1 MKTVRELPRRVREI
15 ENLTIPISDGVRL
28 AARVWLP
35 EDAGADPV
43 PAIVEM
49 IPYRKRDGTAGRDAL
64 IHPYLAGH
72 GYACLRVDLRGTGE
86 SDGVLLDEYLE
97 QEQDDALEAIDWIA
111 KQSWCSGRVGMMG
124 ISWGGFNSLQV
135 AARRPPQLGA
145 IITLCSTDDR
155 YADDAHYM
163 GGCLLTENVSW
174 GAAIF
179 SHGALPPDPALV
191 GESWRKIWLTRLEA
205 HTPWVERW
213 LMHQSRDDYWRQ
225 GSICEDYSAIT
236 CPVYAIGGWAD
247 AYTNAIPRLLQH
259 LRAPRKGLIGPWA
272 HAFPHLA
279 RPGPKIGFL
288 QEALRWWDQWLKGIH
303 TGIMDEPMLRA
314 WMQESVPPKPRYKER
329 PGRWIAEDAWP
340 NSRIRSVEYALNL
353 GRLEP
358 AADPEIALTLTSP
371 LTTGS
376 RSGRWCSFG
385 QDPDQPSDQ
394 RGDDGG
400 SLIFDTAPFTERI
413 ELLGLPEARLT
424 LSVDQ
429 PQGMVAVRLCAV
441 APDGSSRRIAYG
453 LLNLSHRDGHNSP
466 KPMIPGDRV
475 SVIIP
480 LAMLGEAIPTGH
492 RLRLAISSSYW
503 PIAWPSP
510 DPVRLTVFA
519 GSSSLVLP
527 VRPVRSDDA
536 RLTPF
541 AEPESTPGADSTVLK
556 EGRSSS
562 TIEHDL
568 STRRREIGFHADYG
582 IERIE
587 PHKLETT
594 EISSEVLSICDP
606 EPNSAET
613 VTKWHIGLRRGDW
626 RIRVETVT
634 RLGSDRERFRLEAK
648 LEAFEGEE
656 RIFTREWLAEV
667 PRDHM

>member
-15 ENLTIPISDGVRL
+15 ENLTIPMSDGVQL

-35 EDAGADPV
+35 EDAKADPV
-43 PAIVEM
+43 PAILEM
-49 IPYRKRDGTAGRDAL
+49 IPYRKRDGTVGRDAL

-86 SDGVLLDEYLE
+86 SDGVLLDEYLK
-97 QEQDDALEAIDWIA
+97 QEQDDALEAIDWVA
-111 KQSWCSGRVGMMG
+111 KQPWCSGRVGMMG

-163 GGCLLTENVSW
+163 GGCPLTENVTW

-191 GESWRKIWLTRLEA
+191 GDSWRKTWLTRLEA
-205 HTPWVERW
+205 HSPWIEFW
-213 LMHQSRDDYWRQ
+213 LRHQRRDDYWRQ
-225 GSICEDYSAIT
+225 GSVCEDYTGIA

-247 AYTNAIPRLLQH
+247 AYTNAIPRLLEH
-259 LRAPRKGLIGPWA
+259 LRVPRKGLIGPWA

-279 RPGPKIGFL
+279 GPGPKIGFL
-288 QEALRWWDQWLKGIH
+288 QEALRWWDQWLKGVH

-314 WMQESVPPKPRYKER
+314 WMQESVPPKPLYKER

-340 NSRIRSVEYALNL
+340 SPRIRSVKYSLNP

-358 AADPEIALTLTSP
+358 VANTEMALTLTSP
-371 LTTGS
+371 VTTGS

-400 SLIFDTAPFTERI
+400 SLFFDTAPFVERV

-429 PQGMVAVRLCAV
+429 PQAMVAVRLCAV
-441 APDGSSRRIAYG
+441 AQDGSSRRIGYG

-466 KPMIPGDRV
+466 KPMIPGERV
-475 SVIIP
+475 SVAIP
-480 LAMLGEAIPTGH
+480 LTVLGEAIPTRH
-492 RLRLAISSSYW
+492 RLRLAVSTSYW

-510 DPVRLTVFA
+510 DPVRLTIFT

-527 VRPVRSDDA
+527 VRPARDEDV

-541 AEPESTPGADSTVLK
+541 LKPESTPAEQFTTLK
-556 EGRSSS
+556 QGRSSS
-562 TIEHDL
+562 TIDHDL
-568 STRRREIGFHADYG
+568 ATGWRQIRLYADYG
-582 IERIE
+582 VERIE
-587 PHKLETT
+587 AHGLETAAV
-594 EISSEVLSICDP
+594 SSEILSICDR
-606 EPNSAET
+606 EPNSAEAVAT
-613 VTKWHIGLRRGDW
+613 WQLGFRRHDW
-626 RIRVETVT
+626 RIKIETMTRVT
-634 RLGSDRERFRLEAK
+634 SDRECFRLEAK
-648 LEAFEGEE
+648 LDAFEGDKQ
-656 RIFTREWLAEV
+656 IFTREWRAEV